1 MASLLSKDA
10 FGSGSGS
17 NQEQSEQCD
26 SYRLSADVSE
36 SESCSNNFS
45 CQQFETKCGAS
56 SSMTSSSRPVAIN
69 FLFPTSVMLSVIGG
83 KEWWFGTRRSPRNR
97 KPICPGTVKEVFRCN
112 ITLTSENSYNVK
124 GAIPYHKNLTNSG
137 LQILV
142 FSDDHD
148 MSVTHIAV
156 EERINSLD
164 LTIDTEWR
172 PWFVD
177 GQVAGYTRKYTNS
190 GYCLTYATIK
200 GARHSPTE
208 YKRKEC
214 YDMFHRWIHYYPL

>member
-1 MASLLSKDA
+1 MQLNFLRIERDHYDRSIFSRSMASLLSKDA

-97 KPICPGTVKEVFRCN
+97 KPICPVHSIFN
-112 ITLTSENSYNVK
+112 IY
-124 GAIPYHKNLTNSG
+124 Y
-137 LQILV
+137 LV
-142 FSDDHD
+142 LFSK
-148 MSVTHIAV
+148 
-156 EERINSLD
+156 LL
-164 LTIDTEWR
+164 LTI
-172 PWFVD
+172 
-177 GQVAGYTRKYTNS
+177 
-190 GYCLTYATIK
+190 L
-200 GARHSPTE
+200 
-208 YKRKEC
+208 
-214 YDMFHRWIHYYPL
+214 